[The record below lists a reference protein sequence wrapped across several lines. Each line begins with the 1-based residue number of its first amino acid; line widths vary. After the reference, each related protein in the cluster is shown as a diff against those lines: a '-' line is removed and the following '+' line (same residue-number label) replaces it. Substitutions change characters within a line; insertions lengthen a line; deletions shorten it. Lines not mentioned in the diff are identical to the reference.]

1 MFENGTAVVY
11 GTSGVCRVVAQEQKL
26 VRGNYVDYLVLRP
39 VYDKNT
45 TFYIPKNSEEV
56 MAKLRPLLS
65 KDEILELIRSMPDE
79 DTVWIDD
86 NNLRKQ
92 KYNQMIGQGDR
103 RKLIKLIKT
112 LYIHQNEMKAKGK
125 SLHQS
130 DEAILKQAEKLLNDE
145 FALVLDIKPENV
157 NEFIVDLMNSES
169 SN

>member
-1 MFENGTAVVY
+1 
-11 GTSGVCRVVAQEQKL
+11 
-26 VRGNYVDYLVLRP
+26 
-39 VYDKNT
+39 
-45 TFYIPKNSEEV
+45 
-56 MAKLRPLLS
+56 
-65 KDEILELIRSMPDE
+65 MPDE

-125 SLHQS
+125 NLHQS